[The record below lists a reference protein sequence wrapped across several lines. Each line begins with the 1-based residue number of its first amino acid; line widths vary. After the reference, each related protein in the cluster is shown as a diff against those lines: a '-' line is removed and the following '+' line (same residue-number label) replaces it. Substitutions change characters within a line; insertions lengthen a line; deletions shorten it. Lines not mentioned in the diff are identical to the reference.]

1 MILVSLLGGLKLV
14 SDSRL
19 SSVFYFGSVGLEILW
34 RMAVFRNRNLLC
46 LVWLCILMVLDP
58 ETLLFLL
65 SFISR
70 LLVFVAIIYVVL
82 VLIFLRLRLCRW
94 VNSLSDLKKIEILL
108 KRVFIFLIILIRLL
122 HSRCWNTLR
131 RNLRCL
137 INSFLIY

>member
-1 MILVSLLGGLKLV
+1 MILVSLLVGLRLV
-14 SDSRL
+14 LDSRL
-19 SSVFYFGSVGLEILW
+19 SSVFYFGSVGLGILL

-46 LVWLCILMVLDP
+46 LLWLCILLVLDP
-58 ETLLFLL
+58 VALLFLL

-108 KRVFIFLIILIRLL
+108 KRVFIFLIILIILL

-131 RNLRCL
+131 QNLMFL